1 MVWIN
6 TILQGVMLGGLYG
19 LFAMGLSLIFGVMRL
34 LNIAHGDFI
43 ILSAYLGLIV
53 SQLLGLHPLI
63 APLVVV
69 PLMALL
75 GYWLQRSLLN
85 RTVGKNLLAPLLVT
99 FGFSIISQNLLL
111 EIFTADNQMLS
122 TGSLGTASVNL
133 TPDISVGVLPL
144 ANFVTAFLVLG
155 SLQVLFYRTSLGRT
169 LRATSDDAEVA
180 SLMGIDVKHVYAIA
194 MAISFAVIAIAG
206 ALVSVRTTFDPTSG
220 PTRLLYA
227 FEAVIIGG
235 LGNLW
240 ATLLGGVVLGIAQ
253 TVGAQ
258 INPNWQTLSGHLVFL
273 LVLMLRPKG
282 FFPKVGR

>member
-1 MVWIN
+1 MVWVN

-53 SQLLGLHPLI
+53 SQMLGLHPLI

-75 GYWLQRSLLN
+75 GYWLQRSFLN
-85 RTVGKNLLAPLLVT
+85 RTVGQNLLAPLLVT
-99 FGFSIISQNLLL
+99 FGFSIIIQNLLL

-122 TGSLGTASVNL
+122 TGSLGTASLNL
-133 TPDISVGVLPL
+133 TPDISIGVLPL
-144 ANFVTAFLVLG
+144 ANFVIAFWVLG
-155 SLQVLFYRTSLGRT
+155 GLQVLFYRTSLGRT